1 VRDVKASGVSV
12 VSSTPD
18 IANARLEFHNG
29 TVANLTASRISL
41 KAMRKMRI
49 FQNNAYLSLD
59 FLDKKLEM
67 IELQDQPGEGSNWIE
82 LGLGPD
88 KAPRYMAVE
97 RSEPPVGNAIRDE
110 LDAFGR
116 CIQQNTKE
124 AVSIEEGYQALRV
137 ANMILDKIANA
148 S

>member
-1 VRDVKASGVSV
+1 
-12 VSSTPD
+12 
-18 IANARLEFHNG
+18 
-29 TVANLTASRISL
+29 
-41 KAMRKMRI
+41 
-49 FQNNAYLSLD
+49 
-59 FLDKKLEM
+59 
-67 IELQDQPGEGSNWIE
+67 
-82 LGLGPD
+82 
-88 KAPRYMAVE
+88 
-97 RSEPPVGNAIRDE
+97 